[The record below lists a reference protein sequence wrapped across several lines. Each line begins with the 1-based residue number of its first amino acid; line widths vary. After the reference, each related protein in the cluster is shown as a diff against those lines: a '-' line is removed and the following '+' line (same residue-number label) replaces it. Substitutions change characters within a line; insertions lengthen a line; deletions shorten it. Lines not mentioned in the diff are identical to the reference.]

1 LFRKGLMVV
10 MSLAVVRCSTLL
22 MVLSGLR
29 VLLGL

>member
-1 LFRKGLMVV
+1 VMRLGVV
-10 MSLAVVRCSTLL
+10 GGSTLL